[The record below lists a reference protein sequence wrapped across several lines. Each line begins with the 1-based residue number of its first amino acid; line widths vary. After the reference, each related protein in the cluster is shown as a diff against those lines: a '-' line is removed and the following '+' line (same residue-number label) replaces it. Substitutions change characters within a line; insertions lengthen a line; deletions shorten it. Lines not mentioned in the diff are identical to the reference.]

1 MIFST
6 LINAV
11 AVILSSLLTIYM
23 WVVIVYSILGF
34 VQPNP
39 NNNPIMQIL
48 ARLCEPVFYFLRSRF
63 KLVFNGLDF
72 APLVVVIVLKFL
84 DLTLIQW
91 LFALAKSL

>member
-6 LINAV
+6 LLNAV
-11 AVILSSLLTIYM
+11 AVILSSLITIYM
-23 WVVIVYSILGF
+23 WVVIIYSLISF

-39 NNNPIMQIL
+39 NNPIMQIL
-48 ARLCEPVFYFLRSRF
+48 ARLCEPVFYFLHSRF

>member
-6 LINAV
+6 LINAI

-23 WVVIVYSILGF
+23 WVVIIYSFLGF

-39 NNNPIMQIL
+39 NNPIMQIL
-48 ARLCEPVFYFLRSRF
+48 ARLCEPVFCFLRSRF

-72 APLVVVIVLKFL
+72 SPLVVVIVLKFL

-91 LFALAKSL
+91 LFVFAKNL

>member
-6 LINAV
+6 LLNAI
-11 AVILSSLLTIYM
+11 AVILSALLTIYM
-23 WVVIVYSILGF
+23 WIVIIYVLISF

-39 NNNPIMQIL
+39 NNPIMQIL

-72 APLVVVIVLKFL
+72 SPLVVVIVLKFL

-91 LFALAKSL
+91 LFMLAKNL

>member
-6 LINAV
+6 LINAI

-23 WVVIVYSILGF
+23 WVVIIYSLIGF

-39 NNNPIMQIL
+39 NNPIMQIL
-48 ARLCEPVFYFLRSRF
+48 SRLCEPVFYFLRSRF

-72 APLVVVIVLKFL
+72 SPLVVVIVLKFL

-91 LFALAKSL
+91 FFMLAKNL

>member
-6 LINAV
+6 LINAI
-11 AVILSSLLTIYM
+11 AVILSTLLTIYM
-23 WVVIVYSILGF
+23 WIVIIYSLISF

-39 NNNPIMQIL
+39 NNPIMQIL

-72 APLVVVIVLKFL
+72 SPLVVVIVLKFL
-84 DLTLIQW
+84 DLTFIQW
-91 LFALAKSL
+91 LFMLTKSL

>member
-11 AVILSSLLTIYM
+11 AVILSSLITIYM
-23 WVVIVYSILGF
+23 WVVIIYSLLGF

-39 NNNPIMQIL
+39 NNPIMQIL

-72 APLVVVIVLKFL
+72 SPLVVVIVLKFL

-91 LFALAKSL
+91 LFALAKNL

>member
-6 LINAV
+6 LLNAI
-11 AVILSSLLTIYM
+11 AVILSALLTIYM
-23 WVVIVYSILGF
+23 WVVIIYSLIGF

-39 NNNPIMQIL
+39 NNPIMQIL
-48 ARLCEPVFYFLRSRF
+48 SRLCEPVFYFLRSRF

-91 LFALAKSL
+91 LFMLAKNL

>member
-6 LINAV
+6 LINAI
-11 AVILSSLLTIYM
+11 AVILSALLTIYM
-23 WVVIVYSILGF
+23 WIVIIYSLISF

-39 NNNPIMQIL
+39 NNPIMQIL

-84 DLTLIQW
+84 YITLIKW
-91 LFALAKSL
+91 LFMLAKSL

>member
-6 LINAV
+6 LINAI

-23 WVVIVYSILGF
+23 WVVIIYSLLGF

-39 NNNPIMQIL
+39 NNPIMQIL

-63 KLVFNGLDF
+63 KLVF
-72 APLVVVIVLKFL
+72 K
-84 DLTLIQW
+84 W
-91 LFALAKSL
+91 WSLF

>member
-6 LINAV
+6 LLNAI
-11 AVILSSLLTIYM
+11 AVILSALLTVYM
-23 WVVIVYSILGF
+23 WIVIIYSLIGF

-39 NNNPIMQIL
+39 NNPIMQIL
-48 ARLCEPVFYFLRSRF
+48 ARLCEPVFYFLRSRL

-72 APLVVVIVLKFL
+72 APLVVVVVLKFL

-91 LFALAKSL
+91 LFMLAKSL

>member
-1 MIFST
+1 
-6 LINAV
+6 
-11 AVILSSLLTIYM
+11 
-23 WVVIVYSILGF
+23 
-34 VQPNP
+34 
-39 NNNPIMQIL
+39 MQIL

-91 LFALAKSL
+91 LFMLAKNL

>member
-6 LINAV
+6 LINAI
-11 AVILSSLLTIYM
+11 AVILSALLAIYM
-23 WVVIVYSILGF
+23 WIVIIYSLISF

-39 NNNPIMQIL
+39 NNPIMQIL

-72 APLVVVIVLKFL
+72 SPLVVVIVLKFL

-91 LFALAKSL
+91 LFMLAKNL

>member
-6 LINAV
+6 LINAI
-11 AVILSSLLTIYM
+11 AVILSALLTIYM
-23 WVVIVYSILGF
+23 WVVIIYLLISF

-39 NNNPIMQIL
+39 NNPIMQIL
-48 ARLCEPVFYFLRSRF
+48 SRLCEPVFYFLRSRF

-72 APLVVVIVLKFL
+72 SPLVVVIVLKFL

-91 LFALAKSL
+91 LFMLAKNL

>member
-6 LINAV
+6 LINAI
-11 AVILSSLLTIYM
+11 AVILSSLITIYM
-23 WVVIVYSILGF
+23 WVVIIYSLIGF

-39 NNNPIMQIL
+39 NNPIMQIF

-91 LFALAKSL
+91 LFALAKNL

>member
-11 AVILSSLLTIYM
+11 AVILSSLITIYM
-23 WVVIVYSILGF
+23 WIVIIYSLISF

-39 NNNPIMQIL
+39 NNPIMQIL
-48 ARLCEPVFYFLRSRF
+48 ARLCEPVFYFLYSRF

-91 LFALAKSL
+91 LFVLAKSL

>member
-6 LINAV
+6 LINAI
-11 AVILSSLLTIYM
+11 AVILSSLITIYM
-23 WVVIVYSILGF
+23 WVVIIYSLISF

-39 NNNPIMQIL
+39 NNPIMQIL
-48 ARLCEPVFYFLRSRF
+48 ARLCEPVFYFLRFRF

-91 LFALAKSL
+91 LFMLAKSF

>member
-6 LINAV
+6 LINAIT
-11 AVILSSLLTIYM
+11 VILSALLTIYM
-23 WVVIVYSILGF
+23 WIVIIYSLIGF

-39 NNNPIMQIL
+39 NNPIMQIL
-48 ARLCEPVFYFLRSRF
+48 ARLCEPVFYFLRSKF

-72 APLVVVIVLKFL
+72 SPLVVVIVLKFL

-91 LFALAKSL
+91 LFMLAKNL

>member
-11 AVILSSLLTIYM
+11 AVILSSLITIYM
-23 WVVIVYSILGF
+23 WVVIVYSLLSF

-39 NNNPIMQIL
+39 NNPIMQIL
-48 ARLCEPVFYFLRSRF
+48 ARLCEPVFYFLCSKF

-91 LFALAKSL
+91 LFALAKSF

>member
-6 LINAV
+6 LLNAI
-11 AVILSSLLTIYM
+11 AVILSSLITIYM
-23 WVVIVYSILGF
+23 WLVIIYVLISF
-34 VQPNP
+34 VQLNP
-39 NNNPIMQIL
+39 NNPIMQIL

-72 APLVVVIVLKFL
+72 SPLVVVIVLKFL

-91 LFALAKSL
+91 LFMIAKSL

>member
-6 LINAV
+6 LLNAI
-11 AVILSSLLTIYM
+11 AVILSTLLTICM
-23 WVVIVYSILGF
+23 WIVIIYSLLGF

-39 NNNPIMQIL
+39 NNPIMQIL

-91 LFALAKSL
+91 LFMLAKNL